1 MKARILWP
9 ALIVTAAIAACSQGG
24 DGADGPMKPNRTAP
38 EGPPKEFLGEPQD
51 YPAGPAA
58 DGATLVE
65 RVDFQ
70 TPDVPFREAVSQSA
84 MASGSYSP
92 GKWTSG
98 NGVYMQEEPSSNTRL
113 SIRRYTGNVG
123 TRYRAEVTGWVYR
136 TFVADAAKD
145 QGVVVL
151 MPFYKDESHY
161 VICSASPNVAEAWVC
176 NGQLPGGSWPT
187 SNKLWGQMIAPA
199 RTVGSPFTWTCD
211 VDTVANSMTIYLNGD
226 KKATVTSPLIAGAG
240 TVALASN
247 GAQVK
252 YARFRLY
259 SLAGATATEPAPATP
274 PAAGARPAPLPVAS
288 ARPGAPAPRAQPAP
302 RAPLPPAEPAEPA
315 APLDSP

>member
-9 ALIVTAAIAACSQGG
+9 SLIITAAIAVACSQGG
-24 DGADGPMKPNRTAP
+24 EGGDGPMKPNRTAP
-38 EGPPKEFLGEPQD
+38 EGPPKEFVGEPSEF
-51 YPAGPAA
+51 PAGPSA

-70 TPDVPFREAVSQSA
+70 TPDVPFRDAVSQSA
-84 MASGSYSP
+84 MASGSYTP

-98 NGVYMQEEPSSNTRL
+98 NGVYMQEDPGPSTRL
-113 SIRRYTGNVG
+113 SIRLYTGNVG

-136 TFVADAAKD
+136 AFVADAAKD

-151 MPFYKDESHY
+151 MPFYKDETHY

-187 SNKLWGQMIAPA
+187 SNKLWGQMLSPA

-211 VDTVANSMTIYLNGD
+211 VDTVANSMTLYLNGD
-226 KKATVTSPLIAGAG
+226 KKATVTSPLIDGAG

-259 SLAGATATEPAPATP
+259 SLAGGTATEPAPAP
-274 PAAGARPAPLPVAS
+274 GARANPAPLASARPAPAPRTQQPVA
-288 ARPGAPAPRAQPAP
+288 PAP
-302 RAPLPPAEPAEPA
+302 RAPLPPAEPVEA
-315 APLDSP
+315 LVVR